1 MKGYQTK
8 INKTSKEKKIINK
21 IKSQIQSSKK
31 NKFPILK
38 DIHIKNN
45 KKFITKK
52 NKKKIDKIERKQKNK
67 NKK

>member
-1 MKGYQTK
+1 MKRYQTK

-38 DIHIKNN
+38 DIHIYIYIYTY
-45 KKFITKK
+45 KK
-52 NKKKIDKIERKQKNK
+52 
-67 NKK
+67 